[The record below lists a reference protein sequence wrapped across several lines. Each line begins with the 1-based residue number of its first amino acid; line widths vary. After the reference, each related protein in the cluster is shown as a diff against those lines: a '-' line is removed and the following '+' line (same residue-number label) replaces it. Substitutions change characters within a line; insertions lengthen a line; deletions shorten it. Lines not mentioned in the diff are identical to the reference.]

1 MPNYL
6 LITESNTLHGMSAI
20 HQPPSQQDTLFGT
33 FWQLISTILWLC
45 SICAKFIFLFN
56 TIKIFGRISS
66 WQIDK
71 SLTQHMGRWMFF
83 AERNLL
89 PPSLLHSQGDNDRN
103 QFSLSTFTAIF
114 ETGLSQSCHLK
125 KTIIAHVMLCYKSLK
140 GFSRWYNH

>member
-1 MPNYL
+1 
-6 LITESNTLHGMSAI
+6 MSAI
-20 HQPPSQQDTLFGT
+20 HQPPASRTLFLEP
-33 FWQLISTILWLC
+33 FDNSFLPCCCCAVFVQSLSFCLIQ
-45 SICAKFIFLFN
+45 F
-56 TIKIFGRISS
+56 KIFGRISS